1 MSENNVVSL
10 SSHPK
15 ADTQRTGLIA
25 MMRDAGFPNP
35 EESVGRAYW
44 MLSADLAAARVR
56 VLITEAG
63 WGIEDPE
70 RPHDDF
76 FAESR
81 RSAGVRRMPEDYPG

>member
-44 MLSADLAAARVR
+44 MLGAESAVLRVR
-56 VLITEAG
+56 VLITTAG

-70 RPHDDF
+70 KWYDDAC
-76 FAESR
+76 AESR
-81 RSAGVRRMPEDYPG
+81 RAWGVRRMPEDYPG